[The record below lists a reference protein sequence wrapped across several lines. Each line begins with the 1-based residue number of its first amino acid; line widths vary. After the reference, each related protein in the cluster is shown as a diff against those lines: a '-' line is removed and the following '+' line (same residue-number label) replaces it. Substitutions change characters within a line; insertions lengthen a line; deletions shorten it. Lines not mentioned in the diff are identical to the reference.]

1 MIVMSQGTSRM
12 TDSEKT
18 NDDAAQP
25 GGDADDEASKTRQE
39 RVSDGIKHGMSV
51 LNAMKDAIE
60 ETIKEAKERGDLSQ
74 ERAKEVMKSG
84 LAKAQQGMESAREAF
99 DFVSQNEFEELRTK
113 IDELKDRLR
122 DIERK
127 VGGEDGEAEE

>member
-1 MIVMSQGTSRM
+1 M
-12 TDSEKT
+12 TDSKNT
-18 NDDAAQP
+18 NDDAAQSE
-25 GGDADDEASKTRQE
+25 GDDAAEDASKTRQE
-39 RVSDGIKHGMSV
+39 RVSDGIRQGMSV

-84 LAKAQQGMESAREAF
+84 LAKAQKRMESAREAF
-99 DFVSQNEFEELRTK
+99 EFVSQNDFEELRTK
-113 IDELKDRLR
+113 VDELKARLLNV
-122 DIERK
+122 ERK